1 MPTIPSSNIVDS
13 ALRQNLDRSM
23 NTDRGLCQRRATM
36 PVDCGILIS
45 ELETA
50 VSSGGCERRVET
62 LRRITD
68 LFLQAADRYSS
79 EQVALF
85 DDVMVRLS
93 GEIETRARAELS
105 TRLAA
110 LANAPIKIVYSLAFD
125 DIIDVAGPV
134 LTQSPQITEEAI
146 LTIAQTKSQ
155 QHLLAISQ
163 RASINEATTDI
174 LIHRGDRDVVR
185 SVASND
191 GARFS
196 DSGIGQLADRA
207 SGDSVLATWLLQRK
221 DIQSHH
227 LHAAIARASQAI
239 MNKMIAECPNLEAN
253 VRNVVAQAAEKF
265 RSDLGARA
273 RDYSV
278 AVKQIDTMQS
288 AEVLNDPIVAEF
300 AKAKNIESTIV
311 ALARLC
317 DVPVDTVAH
326 CLFNEQ
332 IDLLLIL
339 ARAAGLSW
347 VTTKWL
353 LTLRDME
360 LHGIKHDPDQAKS
373 HFLKL
378 HPVTAQRL
386 LRFYRFRNLAPQSAQ
401 SH

>member
-1 MPTIPSSNIVDS
+1 
-13 ALRQNLDRSM
+13 
-23 NTDRGLCQRRATM
+23 M

-50 VSSGGCERRVET
+50 VSSGDRERRVET

-68 LFLQAADRYSS
+68 LFLQAADQYSS

-110 LANAPIKIVYSLAFD
+110 LANAPIKVVYSLAFD
-125 DIIDVAGPV
+125 DVIDVAGPV
-134 LTQSPQITEEAI
+134 LTQSPQITEEAV

-163 RASINEATTDI
+163 RASVSEATTDV
-174 LIHRGDRDVVR
+174 LIHRGNRDVVR

-196 DSGIGQLADRA
+196 DSGIGQLANRA
-207 SGDSVLATWLLQRK
+207 SGDSILATRLLQRK

-227 LHAAIARASQAI
+227 LHTAIARASQAV
-239 MNKMIAECPNLEAN
+239 MNRMIAECPNLEAN
-253 VRNVVAQAAEKF
+253 VRNVVAQAAENF
-265 RSDLGARA
+265 QSDLAAKA
-273 RDYSV
+273 RDYS
-278 AVKQIDTMQS
+278 AAIKQIDTMQS
-288 AEVLNDPIVAEF
+288 AEALNDPIVAEF
-300 AKAKNIESTIV
+300 AKARNIESTVV

-317 DVPVDTVAH
+317 DVPIDTVTH
-326 CLFNEQ
+326 CLFGEQ

-386 LRFYRFRNLAPQSAQ
+386 LRFYRFRNLAPQSVQ